1 MSPFSAL
8 CVSDTPDDTRV
19 PRIKVC
25 GVTLPDQAAHIAG
38 LGVWAVGG
46 VFARE
51 SPRHLEIEAGA
62 RMFAAVPRTTAR
74 VGVFV
79 EGTVREIA
87 ATAHACGL
95 THVQVH
101 RPVDVDA
108 LRAVSGC
115 AVIEAFAVATI
126 SDVVSARASK
136 ADMVLLDTFVRGL
149 HGGTGTRF
157 EWDLLAEAPLGRP
170 FALAGGLTPE
180 NVGEAVQRVSPQVLD
195 VSSGVE
201 SSPGVK
207 DLDRVARFVQNVQ
220 SAAGA
225 GVA

>member
-1 MSPFSAL
+1 MSPPPASS
-8 CVSDTPDDTRV
+8 VSDASGEGDV

-25 GVTLPDQAAHIAG
+25 GVTLPEQAARIAA
-38 LGVWAVGG
+38 LGVWAVGV

-51 SPRHLEIEAGA
+51 SPRYVDADAGA
-62 RMFAAVPRTTAR
+62 LVLAAVPSNTAR

-79 EGTVREIA
+79 EGTVDEIA
-87 ATAHACGL
+87 ATALVCGL

-101 RPVDVDA
+101 RPVNVDA
-108 LRAVSGC
+108 LRAASGC
-115 AVIEAFAVATI
+115 AVIEAFSVATV

-136 ADMVLLDTFVRGL
+136 ADMVLLDTFVRGM

-157 EWDLLAEAPLGRP
+157 EWDLLGEAPLGRP
-170 FALAGGLTPE
+170 FVLAGGLTPE

-207 DLDRVARFVQNVQ
+207 DLDRVARFVENVRR
-220 SAAGA
+220 AARA